1 LNKTQG
7 VLASGASVKKYCVT
21 EVGGDSGA
29 VPGCPGIG
37 ATPYKAVGAACPPG
51 RFGYA
56 SLHRKMA
63 TLALWGVDETT
74 VLRTVVE
81 VEDALLGSGQFS
93 LPGRGP

>member
-1 LNKTQG
+1 
-7 VLASGASVKKYCVT
+7 
-21 EVGGDSGA
+21 
-29 VPGCPGIG
+29 
-37 ATPYKAVGAACPPG
+37 
-51 RFGYA
+51 
-56 SLHRKMA
+56 MA